1 MKANTALPLTPYT
14 DAVESHKQDFD
25 FTLARKRAFHTRS
38 KAIEHLDKHLIDFE
52 THFTRHQGK
61 MMWAPNAENAKTEL
75 RLLLKDKA
83 VYTVAH
89 PFLKELELQH
99 EESWTYLGQEHVPE
113 IKEDGIALVF
123 PSFYIS
129 ENGSLI
135 LQDHIGLVDILLS
148 RCQKIVYALG
158 IEQVCPNL
166 NEAENLLNLLARFGE
181 GQKDFSSIHI
191 SFGNRQVRE
200 SDGPKESW
208 VLMLDNGRSSLLAEI
223 PQRQALYCIHCGACE
238 RHSNFMGVHQ
248 NLTPAIKLIQAPFTL
263 GAEHFQDN
271 FMLPL
276 SGRATKSCPI
286 GIDLK
291 GLILENRHVAVDRK
305 LEGRSDAL
313 AWKTWKTAMMNRK
326 WINKSGSIKN
336 FTLKSFFKKYWGEG
350 REFPK
355 TADKSFNEWWLESR
369 GKSGV

>member
-1 MKANTALPLTPYT
+1 MP
-14 DAVESHKQDFD
+14 DFD
-25 FTLARKRAFHTRS
+25 LAMARKRAFHTRS

-61 MMWAPNAENAKTEL
+61 MIWAPNAENGKTEL
-75 RLLLKDKA
+75 RHLLKDKS
-83 VYTVAH
+83 VYTLSH
-89 PFLKELELQH
+89 PILKELGLEN
-99 EESWTYLGQEHVPE
+99 EKNWTYLDKEPYSE
-113 IKEDGIALVF
+113 IKEDGVALVF

-135 LQDHIGLVDILLS
+135 LQDHLGRVDVLLS
-148 RCQKIVYALG
+148 ACQKIVYALG

-181 GQKDFSSIHI
+181 AQKDFSSIHI

-208 VLMLDNGRSSLLAEI
+208 VLMLDNGRSALLAEI

-238 RHSNFMGVHQ
+238 RHSNFHGVHED
-248 NLTPAIKLIQAPFTL
+248 LMPVIDLIQAPFTL
-263 GAEHFQDN
+263 GQEHFQDS
-271 FMLPL
+271 FKLPL
-276 SGRATKSCPI
+276 SGRATKSCPV

-291 GLILENRHVAVDRK
+291 GLILENRRVAVDRK

-313 AWKTWKTAMMNRK
+313 AWKTWKTAMLNRK

-355 TADKSFNEWWLESR
+355 TAEKSFNEWWLESR
-369 GKSGV
+369 GKSDL

>member
-1 MKANTALPLTPYT
+1 MKSSTALPLTT
-14 DAVESHKQDFD
+14 SFDAVDIPKPDFD
-25 FTLARKRAFHTRS
+25 LAMARKRAFFTRS
-38 KAIEHLDKHLIDFE
+38 KAIEHLDRHLIDFE

-61 MMWAPNAENAKTEL
+61 MIWAPNAENAKTEL
-75 RLLLKDKA
+75 RSLLKDKA
-83 VYTVAH
+83 VYTLAH
-89 PFLKELELQH
+89 PFLKELGLQQEKGWNYIH
-99 EESWTYLGQEHVPE
+99 QEQIPDIGEE
-113 IKEDGIALVF
+113 GIALVF

-135 LQDHIGLVDILLS
+135 LQDHLGLVDILLS

-191 SFGNRQVRE
+191 SFGNRQARE
-200 SDGPKESW
+200 SEGPKESW
-208 VLMLDNGRSSLLAEI
+208 VLMLDNGRSSLLSEI

-238 RHSNFMGVHQ
+238 RHSNFNGVHE
-248 NLTPAIKLIQAPFTL
+248 NLMPVIDLIQAPFTL
-263 GAEHFQDN
+263 GQEHFQDN
-271 FMLPL
+271 FKLPL
-276 SGRATKSCPI
+276 SGRATNACPV

-291 GLILENRHVAVDRK
+291 GLILENRHVAVERK
-305 LEGRSDAL
+305 LEGRSDAM

-369 GKSGV
+369 GKAEN

>member
-1 MKANTALPLTPYT
+1 MKSNAAPSLTTYF
-14 DAVESHKQDFD
+14 DAVESLKLDFD
-25 FTLARKRAFHTRS
+25 FGMARKRAFHTRS
-38 KAIEHLDKHLIDFE
+38 KAMEHLDKHLIDFE

-61 MMWAPNAENAKTEL
+61 MIWAPTAENGKTEL
-75 RLLLKDKA
+75 RQLLKDKV
-83 VYTVAH
+83 VYTLNH
-89 PFLKELELQH
+89 PLLKELGLD
-99 EESWTYLGQEHVPE
+99 QEKNWHYVDHQTSLDL
-113 IKEDGIALVF
+113 KEDSVALVF

-135 LQDHIGLVDILLS
+135 LQHHLGILDVLLS
-148 RCQKIVYALG
+148 HCLKIIYALG

-191 SFGNRQVRE
+191 SFGNRQGRE

-208 VLMLDNGRSSLLAEI
+208 VLMLDNGRSNLLSEI

-238 RHSNFMGVHQ
+238 WHSNFQGVH
-248 NLTPAIKLIQAPFTL
+248 NEVTSVIERIQAPYTL
-263 GAEHFQDN
+263 GPEHFEDN

-276 SGRATKSCPI
+276 SGRASKSCPV

-291 GLILENRHVAVDRK
+291 GLILENRRVAVDRK
-305 LEGRSDAL
+305 QEGRSDAL
-313 AWKTWKTAMMNRK
+313 AWKTWKTAMLNRK
-326 WINKSGSIKN
+326 WINKSGGIKN
-336 FTLKSFFKKYWGEG
+336 FTLKSFFKKYWGEE

-355 TADKSFNEWWLESR
+355 TAEKSFNEWWLETR
-369 GKSGV
+369 GKPED